1 MKSIAKLKDGHWPV
15 FLISLVSA
23 IANLFLPVILVRL
36 LTQVEIGVYKIFFLY
51 VQSITFLSLTG
62 GPLYSIYYWIGKKE
76 HTNHYIKHAWILCYL
91 LSISC
96 ALLAFV
102 FLSNISHLV
111 ALNETQT
118 ILLIFSAITSAPASF
133 YGEYL
138 IAKGNRIVGSM
149 YNSGFEILKVL
160 ITIGVVFHY
169 RTIDS
174 ALWAFTF
181 LFLIKLLFATYL
193 GKKDNLL
200 GFKLSKEKLQHVWH
214 YCFPISLAGC
224 LGFFLE
230 KIDMILLSTRLGT
243 EDFALYSMGCL
254 VVPPLYILEMS
265 VQKVLIP
272 DLSNAYHDHKL
283 TNMQLAYKKAQSDIG
298 FLIIPAVFGLIIFAK
313 PIIEILFTEQYL
325 KSAEYLHFFALTY
338 LAYIIPHDAIARATG
353 QTKWILKM
361 YLTLTPLSILF
372 VYINAGRWGAKGALL
387 TMIFFFYMPKVP
399 GLIISAKT
407 MKCKIRDI
415 IAWRPLS
422 FYVAL
427 NVVLIII
434 CYAVKNLFSSQKAWF
449 LVLSPLYAII
459 YLSLANIIKNL
470 KDKNVQNRIETA

>member
-1 MKSIAKLKDGHWPV
+1 MKNLAKLKDGHWPV

-23 IANLFLPVILVRL
+23 LANLFLPVILVRL
-36 LTQVEIGVYKIFFLY
+36 LTQEEIGVYKIFFLY

-76 HTNHYIKHAWILCYL
+76 YTNHFVKHAWILCYL

-96 ALLAFV
+96 ALLAFI

-111 ALNETQT
+111 ALNEMQT
-118 ILLIFSAITSAPASF
+118 VLLIFSAITSAPASF

-138 IAKGNRIVGSM
+138 IAKGNRIIGSL

-160 ITIGVVFHY
+160 VIIAVVFHY

-174 ALWAFTF
+174 ALWGFTI
-181 LFLIKLLFATYL
+181 LFLIKLLCATYL
-193 GKKDNLL
+193 GRKDKVLDL
-200 GFKLSKEKLQHVWH
+200 KISKEKLRLVWH

-254 VVPPLYILEMS
+254 IVPPLYILEMS

-272 DLSNAYHDHKL
+272 DLSNAYHESKFSK
-283 TNMQLAYKKAQSDIG
+283 MIVAYKKAQSDIG
-298 FLIIPAVFGLIIFAK
+298 FLIVPAVFGLIIFSK
-313 PIIEILFTEQYL
+313 PIIEILFTDRYL

-338 LAYIIPHDAIARATG
+338 LAYIIPHDAIARSTG

-361 YLTLTPLSILF
+361 YLTLTPLSIFF
-372 VYINAGRWGAKGALL
+372 VYINSGHWGAKGALL
-387 TMIFFFYMPKVP
+387 TMIFFFYMPKIP
-399 GLIISAKT
+399 GLLISAKT
-407 MKCKIRDI
+407 MQCRIRDI
-415 IAWRPLS
+415 IAWKPLS

-427 NVVLIII
+427 NIILAII
-434 CYAVKNLFSSQKAWF
+434 CFALKSKFPNQKVWF

-459 YLSLANIIKNL
+459 YLSLANIIKNI
-470 KDKNVQNRIETA
+470 KDRNAYAS